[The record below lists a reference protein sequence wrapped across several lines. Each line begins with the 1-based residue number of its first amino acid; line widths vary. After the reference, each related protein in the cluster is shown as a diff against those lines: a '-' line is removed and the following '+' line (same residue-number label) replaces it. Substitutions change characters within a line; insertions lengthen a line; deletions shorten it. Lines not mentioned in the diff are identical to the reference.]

1 MTLYATSAPL
11 EHKFLSMILSS
22 LNTTQTLLF
31 MDAIRYQGL
40 IRAISSINMAKYQE
54 FAPIAGSAI
63 HSTFFKVENA
73 INVESRCPTANSVV
87 IVSHVLNVL
96 QVLP

>member
-1 MTLYATSAPL
+1 
-11 EHKFLSMILSS
+11 
-22 LNTTQTLLF
+22 

-40 IRAISSINMAKYQE
+40 IRAISSINMAKYQGSV
-54 FAPIAGSAI
+54 PIVGSAI

-73 INVESRCPTANSVV
+73 INAESICPTANSVA